1 MSAVLRPPTSF
12 TTAFTGIAT
21 RLRDVL
27 VPPACLSCDRAT
39 DKQGQLCAECWS
51 QMRFI
56 EKPYCAV
63 LGTPFSYDL
72 GEGALSADA
81 IANPPPFDTSRSV
94 ALYDDTA
101 RQLVHGL
108 KFGDRT
114 DLAPWMARFMARIS
128 EGRITPE
135 SVIVPVPLHRRRLF
149 MRRYNQ
155 SAELARHLAKLIAA
169 DYRPDLIVR
178 SRATKQQVGLGA
190 KERENN
196 VRGAFR
202 VPKGFGIHIKGQHLV
217 LIDDVYTTGAT
228 IRACA
233 RVLKRAGAARIDCL
247 TFARVAP
254 GELQTHI

>member
-1 MSAVLRPPTSF
+1 MSAVLRLPTSF
-12 TTAFTGIAT
+12 KAAFMGATA
-21 RLRDVL
+21 RLRDGL
-27 VPPACLSCDRAT
+27 VPPACLSCDRTT
-39 DKQGQLCAECWS
+39 DRQGQLCAKCWS

-81 IANPPPFDTSRSV
+81 IANPPPFDSSRSV

-101 RQLVHGL
+101 RQLVHSL
-108 KFGDRT
+108 KFANRT
-114 DLAPWMARFMARIS
+114 DLAPWMARFMLHVS
-128 EGRITPE
+128 ENRITE
-135 SVIVPVPLHRRRLF
+135 SSVIVPVPLHRRRLF

-155 SAELARHLAKLIAA
+155 SAELARHLAKLA
-169 DYRPDLIVR
+169 DAQYRPDLIVR
-178 SRATKQQVGLGA
+178 NRATKQQVGLGA

-202 VPKGFGIHIKGQHLV
+202 VPKGLGIHIKGRHLV

-233 RVLKRAGAARIDCL
+233 RVLKRVGAARIDCL

-254 GELQTHI
+254 GDMQTHI